1 MFLMNELAYILTPAG
16 EVNLHI
22 INNYVEALTYIVSK
36 IQINIKT
43 LYNGPEIIM
52 H

>member
-1 MFLMNELAYILTPAG
+1 MNQLTYFLTPAG

-22 INNYVEALTYIVSK
+22 INNYVEALTDIVSK
-36 IQINIKT
+36 IQTNIKT
-43 LYNGPEIIM
+43 LHNCPEIIL

>member
-1 MFLMNELAYILTPAG
+1 MNELTYFLTPAG

-22 INNYVEALTYIVSK
+22 TNNYVETLTDIVSK
-36 IQINIKT
+36 IQTNIKA
-43 LYNGPEIIM
+43 LHNCPEIIM